1 MDLNVRAFRV
11 AQEATREDVPA
22 SNTRKAAS
30 SKGGL
35 VGGPSRAK
43 SISAE
48 RRREIAQ
55 RASKARWAKTAHA
68 GKISKT

>member
-11 AQEATREDVPA
+11 AHAAIDGDSTVPPSVKQMSA
-22 SNTRKAAS
+22 

-35 VGGPSRAK
+35 KGGPSRAS

-48 RRREIAQ
+48 RRREIAS
-55 RASKARWAKTAHA
+55 RASKARWAKASST
-68 GKISKT
+68 GK